1 MVIFDLYGYCSS
13 WSSAHTVPTTTTDH
27 DAPAPAT
34 AAVEI
39 RRLAPGDLAHLGEL
53 AEAAF
58 ADHPETVVTWPALR
72 RAGEDD
78 DAKAAEE
85 RRQMETGALLEA
97 CRNPRCPL
105 EVAKVK
111 GSVVGY
117 AQCVLPASCRDVS
130 SSPMSDASAED
141 EDEDDNMSNDSVT
154 VSGDFQFQE
163 SQAEKDFEQARQPLV
178 SVAMRFVRG
187 ESKVLGE
194 FVQQLE
200 PHDPNIKADH
210 CNSHSR
216 TGMPRCLSEPPGARN
231 RHKAP
236 RTGENLASEQGWRV
250 VAVCAGDRNLR
261 FYERLGLAF

>member
-1 MVIFDLYGYCSS
+1 MTKSIPK
-13 WSSAHTVPTTTTDH
+13 HTLTS
-27 DAPAPAT
+27 T

-78 DAKAAEE
+78 DAKAAKE

-97 CRNPRCPL
+97 CRNPRCLL
-105 EVAKVK
+105 EVAEVK

-117 AQCVLPASCRDVS
+117 VQWVLPASCRDVS

-141 EDEDDNMSNDSVT
+141 QDEDDNMSNDSVT
-154 VSGDFQFQE
+154 VSGDFQFQD
-163 SQAEKDFEQARQPLV
+163 SQAEEDFEQARQPLV

-187 ESKVLGE
+187 ESKVLG
-194 FVQQLE
+194 LE
-200 PHDPNIKADH
+200 CLAVSP
-210 CNSHSR
+210 SHQGQGIG
-216 TGMPRCLSEPPGARN
+216 TKLLEQG
-231 RHKAP
+231 K
-236 RTGENLASEQGWRV
+236 NLASEQGWRI
-250 VAVCAGDRNLR
+250 VAVCAGGRNLR